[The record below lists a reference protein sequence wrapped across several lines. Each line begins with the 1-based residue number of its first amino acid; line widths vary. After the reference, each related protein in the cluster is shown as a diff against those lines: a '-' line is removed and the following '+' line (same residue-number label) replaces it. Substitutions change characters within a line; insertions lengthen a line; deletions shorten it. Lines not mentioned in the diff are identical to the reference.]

1 MLESLEDAKHSLE
14 SNDVQKTQQAI
25 EEVAGRQRLVQDV
38 FKGVFFSFIIFI
50 IIALSRLHVCLYFIS
65 ICYASDTECLDA
77 SASYLNVCDQ
87 EIGRRYEFKSI
98 DTIRSS
104 VKGRLEELCLTG
116 R

>member
-1 MLESLEDAKHSLE
+1 MSLKVYSFPLFYYYYYRVE
-14 SNDVQKTQQAI
+14 Q
-25 EEVAGRQRLVQDV
+25 VA
-38 FKGVFFSFIIFI
+38 
-50 IIALSRLHVCLYFIS
+50 CLPILYLNLLCF
-65 ICYASDTECLDA
+65 DTECLDA
-77 SASYLNVCDQ
+77 SASYLNVGDQ